1 MKLFTDTGSDLT
13 KEYFEENNVTAFPLS
28 VEINGEVFKDVYE
41 IDGKALYEAIKNGA
55 QPKTSQVSPEAFL
68 TAFEELAKTNE
79 EGIYI
84 SFSGGLSGTHSTAV
98 MIRNQLLETYPDFK
112 LTIVDSECASL
123 GLGMVIKEAVRLRDA
138 GKEVSEI
145 VSAVEK
151 YASNMNHIFTVDD
164 LNFLARGGRLSKTSA
179 ILGGMLNIKPI
190 LSLQEGKLVPIEK
203 IRGQKKAISYMVD
216 TVQQRGGD
224 LSDKI
229 VSIVH
234 SNDLELA
241 QKVQTAIQE
250 RLAPKGFETYVI
262 GSVIGSHVGVGTVGI
277 FFTNPE

>member
-41 IDGKALYEAIKNGA
+41 IDGKTLYEAIKNGA

-68 TAFEELAKTNE
+68 TAFEELAKANE

-112 LTIVDSECASL
+112 LTIVDSGCASL

-145 VSAVEK
+145 ISAVEK

-179 ILGGMLNIKPI
+179 LLGGMLNIKPI

-203 IRGQKKAISYMVD
+203 IRGQKKAINYMVD

-229 VSIVH
+229 VGIVH

-250 RLAPKGFETYVI
+250 RLAPKGFITYVI

-277 FFTNPE
+277 FFTNAE

>member
-179 ILGGMLNIKPI
+179 LLGGMLNIKPI
-190 LSLQEGKLVPIEK
+190 LSLKEGKLVPIEK